1 MNRCDLKIVV
11 TGGAGFIGS
20 HFTRQLVTNQAIP
33 YDVLVIDSLT
43 YAGNLRNIADLMG
56 YPNFKFIKS
65 DICDS
70 NLADEIFLG
79 ADSIVNFAAES
90 HVDRSINSS
99 SEFVR
104 TNIEGTHNLL
114 TKTLR
119 CEVPKFLQISTDEV
133 YGSISEGS
141 WDENFPL
148 SPNSPYA
155 ASKASAD
162 LLVRSF
168 NKTHGLHTNITR
180 CSNNFGTHQFP
191 EKLIPVIISSL
202 IKGNKIPIY
211 GNGLNR
217 RDWLSV
223 EDHCRGIEMV
233 MNKGKT
239 GEIYNIGG
247 GTELTNLDLVKF
259 IIRLMGKQEDSF
271 TLVPDRKGHDSR
283 YSVSFE
289 KINSELGYAPEDSF
303 DEKILNVIS
312 WYIENPDW
320 WHKP

>member
-1 MNRCDLKIVV
+1 LKIVV

-20 HFTRQLVTNQAIP
+20 HFARRLLTDPLNSYEVF
-33 YDVLVIDSLT
+33 VIDSLT
-43 YAGNLRNIADLMG
+43 YAGNLRNIEDLSG
-56 YPNFKFIKS
+56 YANFRFIKS
-65 DICDS
+65 DICDPE
-70 NLADEIFLG
+70 LPDEIFLH
-79 ADSIVNFAAES
+79 ANSIVNFAAES
-90 HVDRSINSS
+90 HVDRSISS
-99 SEFVR
+99 SAAFVK

-114 TKTLR
+114 TKAL
-119 CEVPKFLQISTDEV
+119 EYNVPKFLQISTDEV

-191 EKLIPVIISSL
+191 EKLIPVIINSL
-202 IKGNKIPIY
+202 IQGNKIPIY
-211 GNGLNR
+211 GNGLNK

-223 EDHCRGIEMV
+223 EDHCRGIELV
-233 MNKGKT
+233 MNKGKS

-247 GTELTNLDLVKF
+247 GTELTNLDLAKI
-259 IIRLMGKQEDSF
+259 IIRVFGKQEDLLTF
-271 TLVPDRKGHDSR
+271 VPDRKGHDSR
-283 YSVSFE
+283 YSVTYD
-289 KINSELGYAPEDSF
+289 KISSELGYKPKDEF
-303 DEKILNVIS
+303 VEKIQDVIN
-312 WYIENPDW
+312 WYLSYPDW

>member
-1 MNRCDLKIVV
+1 MKIVV

-20 HFTRQLVTNQAIP
+20 HFVRRLLKNQIQPHEVTI
-33 YDVLVIDSLT
+33 IDSLT
-43 YAGNLRNIADLMG
+43 YAGNLRNIEDLMG
-56 YPNFKFIKS
+56 HANLSFFEM
-65 DICDS
+65 DICD
-70 NLADEIFLG
+70 LKLPDKIFLHT
-79 ADSIVNFAAES
+79 DSIVNFAAES
-90 HVDRSINSS
+90 HVDRSISS
-99 SEFVR
+99 SSAFVK

-114 TKTLR
+114 TKAL
-119 CEVPKFLQISTDEV
+119 EYNVPKFLQISTDEV

-180 CSNNFGTHQFP
+180 CSNNFGTQQFP
-191 EKLIPVIISSL
+191 EKLIPVIVNSL
-202 IKGNKIPIY
+202 IQGNKIPIY

-223 EDHCRGIEMV
+223 EDHCRGIELV
-233 MNKGKT
+233 MNKGKP

-247 GTELTNLDLVKF
+247 GTELTNLDLAK
-259 IIRLMGKQEDSF
+259 IILSFFGKQENLLTF
-271 TLVPDRKGHDSR
+271 VPDRKGHDSR
-283 YSVSFE
+283 YSVAFD
-289 KINSELGYAPEDSF
+289 KISNELGYKPEDSF
-303 DEKILNVIS
+303 VEKIQEVIN
-312 WYIENPDW
+312 WYINHPDW